1 MPSSSHP
8 CPASSPG
15 AGEDTPDAD
24 CGHVLSLP
32 CSSAARFPPI
42 LLNPSLTL
50 LYLPPSLYSSTALPP
65 STPRPL
71 AWPNGRYGWP
81 KSYRRPATPLPPPGT
96 TMKASPGHDH
106 GSSRSASRSM
116 VDLPVLSS
124 SSSVHHPLFLLLCC
138 WAPPR
143 EQAQAVT
150 VDLLDPWKMCP
161 LSPPSPPPLPACD
174 PSIPPLLPGSTM
186 TEGRDHH
193 R

>member
-1 MPSSSHP
+1 MPCLLTRGGGGHSGCGLRTCPFPALLLSCPLPSHP
-8 CPASSPG
+8 
-15 AGEDTPDAD
+15 
-24 CGHVLSLP
+24 LK
-32 CSSAARFPPI
+32 PI
-42 LLNPSLTL
+42 LF
-50 LYLPPSLYSSTALPP
+50 SSTDLPP
-65 STPRPL
+65 STPLLPSLPL
-71 AWPNGRYGWP
+71 LLGRWPGRYGRYGWP
-81 KSYRRPATPLPPPGT
+81 QSFRRPTPPLPPPGT
-96 TMKASPGHDH
+96 TMKARPGHDH